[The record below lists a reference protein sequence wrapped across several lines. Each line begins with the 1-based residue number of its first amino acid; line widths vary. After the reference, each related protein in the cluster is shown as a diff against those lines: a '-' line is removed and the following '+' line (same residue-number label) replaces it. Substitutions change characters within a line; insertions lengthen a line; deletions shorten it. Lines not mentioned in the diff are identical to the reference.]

1 MPNFVKIGQSV
12 VKLSRCFRFFK
23 MVAAAIL
30 GCRPCNPGFQCETQK
45 ICRTR
50 SDGHFLRVQPKI
62 EFPKFGEKLVQEVEV
77 SIDIAMHNK
86 NVVDIY
92 DYMPPYFGC
101 EYFV

>member
-1 MPNFVKIGQSV
+1 MESFDLFGIPRVPVLLHNFAAG
-12 VKLSRCFRFFK
+12 
-23 MVAAAIL
+23 VAD
-30 GCRPCNPGFQCETQK
+30 RVTPGFQCETQK